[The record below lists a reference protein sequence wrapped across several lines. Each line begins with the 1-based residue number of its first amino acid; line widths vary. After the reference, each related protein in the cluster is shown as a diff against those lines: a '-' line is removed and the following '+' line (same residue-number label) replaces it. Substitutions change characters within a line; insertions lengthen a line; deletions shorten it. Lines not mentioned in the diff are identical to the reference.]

1 VRTGVDLLAIHRFTP
16 IARRA
21 RYCSLL
27 FTEGELAQTV
37 GLCPERRV
45 ERLAGRFCAKEA
57 TCKVLGRGFGQGIHW
72 RDIEVLGDPWGRPV
86 VTLHRGARTIAD
98 ALELSEVV
106 VTLTHQADLVV
117 AFAAAETRK

>member
-1 VRTGVDLLAIHRFTP
+1 MRTGVDLLAIHRFSR

-21 RYCSLL
+21 RYRSLL
-27 FTEGELAQTV
+27 FTEAELGQAANLGPDRQ
-37 GLCPERRV
+37 V

-57 TCKVLGRGFGQGIHW
+57 TCKVLGRGFGQGVHW

-86 VTLHRGARTIAD
+86 VTLHCGARKIAD
-98 ALELSEVV
+98 LLGLGEVV

-117 AFAAAETRK
+117 AFAAADMRK